1 MPPGSSIGPEP
12 LYVTTNQ
19 MTSNNSLSLS
29 LRRGILI
36 VTVLCAMTPMARPQA
51 AHPVTG
57 RRIAP
62 VMGVSGADWL
72 NRPERERE
80 ENTARALDELH
91 LRPGMFVGDVG
102 AGTGY
107 FSLKIAKRVA
117 PTGKVYANDIQPQML
132 TKLRTNA
139 EAEGITNLETVLGT
153 ESAPNLPFGQLDL
166 IIMVDV
172 YHELSRPQRMLQ
184 QLHAALKPNGQLVLL
199 EFRKEDLSVP
209 IRPEHK
215 MSLEE
220 VKAEVEPEGYTFEKS
235 VETLPWQHMVFFRK
249 ASVH

>member
-1 MPPGSSIGPEP
+1 
-12 LYVTTNQ
+12 
-19 MTSNNSLSLS
+19 
-29 LRRGILI
+29 
-36 VTVLCAMTPMARPQA
+36 MARVGLPQTE
-51 AHPVTG
+51 HPVTG

-72 NRPERERE
+72 NRPGRERE
-80 ENTARALDELH
+80 ENTQRALEELH
-91 LRPGMFVGDVG
+91 LTPGMVVGDVG

-117 PTGKVYANDIQPQML
+117 PTGKVYANDIQPQMIS
-132 TKLRTNA
+132 KLRASA
-139 EAEGITNLETVLGT
+139 EAAGITNVVPVLGT
-153 ESAPNLPFGQLDL
+153 ESNPNLPIAQLDL

-199 EFRKEDLSVP
+199 EYRKEDLSVP

-220 VKAEVEPEGYTFEKS
+220 VKAEVEPEGYRFEKS

-249 ASVH
+249 APVN

>member
-1 MPPGSSIGPEP
+1 
-12 LYVTTNQ
+12 
-19 MTSNNSLSLS
+19 
-29 LRRGILI
+29 
-36 VTVLCAMTPMARPQA
+36 MAPVALPQTE
-51 AHPVTG
+51 HPVTG

-72 NRPERERE
+72 NRPGRERE
-80 ENTARALDELH
+80 ENTQRALEELH
-91 LRPGMFVGDVG
+91 LRPGMVVGDIG

-117 PTGKVYANDIQPQML
+117 PTGKVYANDIQPQMIN
-132 TKLRTNA
+132 KLRANA
-139 EAEGITNLETVLGT
+139 EAAGITNVVPVLGT
-153 ESAPNLPFGQLDL
+153 ESNPNLPFAQLDL

-184 QLHAALKPNGQLVLL
+184 QMHAALNPNGQLVLL
-199 EFRKEDLSVP
+199 EYRKEDLSVP

-220 VKAEVEPEGYTFEKS
+220 VKAEVEPEGYRFEKS

-249 ASVH
+249 ARVN

>member
-1 MPPGSSIGPEP
+1 
-12 LYVTTNQ
+12 
-19 MTSNNSLSLS
+19 MTSLRSLPLL
-29 LRRGILI
+29 LRFAILA
-36 VTVLCAMTPMARPQA
+36 VAVLCPMARMALPQTE
-51 AHPVTG
+51 HPVTG

-72 NRPERERE
+72 NRPGRERE
-80 ENTARALDELH
+80 ENTERALEELH
-91 LRPGMFVGDVG
+91 LRPGMVVGDVG

-117 PTGKVYANDIQPQML
+117 PTGKVYANDIQPQMIS
-132 TKLRTNA
+132 KLRANA
-139 EAEGITNLETVLGT
+139 EAAGITNVEPVLGT
-153 ESAPNLPFGQLDL
+153 ESNPNLPVAQLDL

-184 QLHAALKPNGQLVLL
+184 QLHAALKPSGQLVLL
-199 EFRKEDLSVP
+199 EYRKEDLSVP

-220 VKAEVEPEGYTFEKS
+220 VKAEVEPEGYRFEKS

-249 ASVH
+249 APVN

>member
-1 MPPGSSIGPEP
+1 MHMTFPRSLP
-12 LYVTTNQ
+12 LLLRCA
-19 MTSNNSLSLS
+19 SLAVAL
-29 LRRGILI
+29 LG
-36 VTVLCAMTPMARPQA
+36 PMARVGLPQTE
-51 AHPVTG
+51 HPVTG

-72 NRPERERE
+72 NRPGRERE
-80 ENTARALDELH
+80 ENTQRALEELH
-91 LRPGMFVGDVG
+91 LTPGMVVGDVG

-117 PTGKVYANDIQPQML
+117 PTGKVYANDIQPQMIS
-132 TKLRTNA
+132 KLRASA
-139 EAEGITNLETVLGT
+139 EAAGITNVVPVLGT
-153 ESAPNLPFGQLDL
+153 ESNPNLPIAQLDL

-199 EFRKEDLSVP
+199 EYRKEDLSVP

-220 VKAEVEPEGYTFEKS
+220 VKAEVEPEGYRFEKS

-249 ASVH
+249 APVN

>member
-1 MPPGSSIGPEP
+1 M
-12 LYVTTNQ
+12 LRF
-19 MTSNNSLSLS
+19 TSLITSA
-29 LRRGILI
+29 RRG
-36 VTVLCAMTPMARPQA
+36 VLVSLGLLLMSVVALPQA
-51 AHPVTG
+51 EHPVTG

-72 NRPERERE
+72 NRPEREKE
-80 ENTARALDELH
+80 ENTERALDELH
-91 LRPGMFVGDVG
+91 LRPGMSVGDVG

-107 FSLKIAKRVA
+107 YSLRIAKRVA
-117 PTGKVYANDIQPQML
+117 PGGKVYANDIQPQML
-132 TKLRTNA
+132 EKLRANA
-139 EAEGITNLETVLGT
+139 TAAGINNVETVLGT
-153 ESAPNLPFGQLDL
+153 ESTPNLPFGQLDL
-166 IIMVDV
+166 IILVDV

-199 EFRKEDLSVP
+199 EYRKEDLSVP

-220 VKAEVEPEGYTFEKS
+220 VRAEVEPEGYRFEKS

-249 ASVH
+249 AMLH

>member
-1 MPPGSSIGPEP
+1 M
-12 LYVTTNQ
+12 
-19 MTSNNSLSLS
+19 NSLRS
-29 LRRGILI
+29 LRFLLRSALFA
-36 VTVLCAMTPMARPQA
+36 VAVLCPMARVALPQTE
-51 AHPVTG
+51 HPVTG

-72 NRPERERE
+72 NRPGRQRE
-80 ENTARALDELH
+80 ENTERALEELH
-91 LRPGMFVGDVG
+91 LRPGMVVGDVG

-117 PTGKVYANDIQPQML
+117 PTGKVYANDIQPQMIS
-132 TKLRTNA
+132 KLRANA
-139 EAEGITNLETVLGT
+139 EAAGMTNVEPVLGT
-153 ESAPNLPFGQLDL
+153 ESNPNLPFAQLDL

-184 QLHAALKPNGQLVLL
+184 QLHAALKPTGELVLL
-199 EFRKEDLSVP
+199 EYRKEDLSVP

-220 VKAEVEPEGYTFEKS
+220 VKAEVEPEGYRFEKS

-249 ASVH
+249 APVN

>member
-1 MPPGSSIGPEP
+1 MIRSRRSSFLPGH
-12 LYVTTNQ
+12 
-19 MTSNNSLSLS
+19 
-29 LRRGILI
+29 I
-36 VTVLCAMTPMARPQA
+36 VVLWLAIAVATPSTFAQA
-51 AHPVTG
+51 EHPVTG

-72 NRPERERE
+72 NRPAGNERRIR
-80 ENTARALDELH
+80 NGLSKSCICI
-91 LRPGMFVGDVG
+91 PGWWWRRRRGHRLLQPEDR
-102 AGTGY
+102 
-107 FSLKIAKRVA
+107 KRVIRPESA
-117 PTGKVYANDIQPQML
+117 ANDIQPQML
-132 TKLRTNA
+132 NKLRANA
-139 EAEGITNLETVLGT
+139 ASRGITNVETVLGT
-153 ESAPNLPFGQLDL
+153 ESHPNLPSGQLDL

-220 VKAEVEPEGYTFEKS
+220 VKAEVEPEGYRFEKS

-249 ASVH
+249 ASVN

>member
-1 MPPGSSIGPEP
+1 
-12 LYVTTNQ
+12 
-19 MTSNNSLSLS
+19 
-29 LRRGILI
+29 
-36 VTVLCAMTPMARPQA
+36 MARLALPQTE
-51 AHPVTG
+51 HPVTG

-80 ENTARALDELH
+80 ENTERALEELH
-91 LRPGMFVGDVG
+91 LRPGMVVGDVG

-117 PTGKVYANDIQPQML
+117 PTGKVYANDIQPQMIS
-132 TKLRTNA
+132 KLRANA
-139 EAEGITNLETVLGT
+139 EAAGITNVVPVLGT
-153 ESAPNLPFGQLDL
+153 ESNPNLPVAQLDL

-184 QLHAALKPNGQLVLL
+184 QLHTALKPNGQLVLL
-199 EFRKEDLSVP
+199 EYRKEDLSVP

-220 VKAEVEPEGYTFEKS
+220 VKAEVEPEGYRFEKS

-249 ASVH
+249 APVN

>member
-1 MPPGSSIGPEP
+1 
-12 LYVTTNQ
+12 
-19 MTSNNSLSLS
+19 MTSLRS
-29 LRRGILI
+29 LRSLFRSAILA
-36 VTVLCAMTPMARPQA
+36 VAVLCPMARVALPQTE
-51 AHPVTG
+51 HPVTG

-72 NRPERERE
+72 NRPGRERE
-80 ENTARALDELH
+80 ENTERALDELH
-91 LRPGMFVGDVG
+91 LRPGMVVGDVG

-117 PTGKVYANDIQPQML
+117 PTGRVYANDIQPQMIS
-132 TKLRTNA
+132 KLRANA
-139 EAEGITNLETVLGT
+139 EAAGITNVEPVLGT
-153 ESAPNLPFGQLDL
+153 ESNPNLPVAQLDL
-166 IIMVDV
+166 VIMVDV

-184 QLHAALKPNGQLVLL
+184 QLHAALKPSGELVLL
-199 EFRKEDLSVP
+199 EYRKEDLSVP

-220 VKAEVEPEGYTFEKS
+220 VKAEVEPEGYRFEKS

-249 ASVH
+249 APVN

>member
-1 MPPGSSIGPEP
+1 
-12 LYVTTNQ
+12 
-19 MTSNNSLSLS
+19 
-29 LRRGILI
+29 
-36 VTVLCAMTPMARPQA
+36 MAPVALPQTE
-51 AHPVTG
+51 HPVTG

-72 NRPERERE
+72 NRPGRERE
-80 ENTARALDELH
+80 ENTQRALEELH
-91 LRPGMFVGDVG
+91 LRPGMVVGDIG

-117 PTGKVYANDIQPQML
+117 PTGKVYANDIQPQMIN
-132 TKLRTNA
+132 KLRANA
-139 EAEGITNLETVLGT
+139 EAAGITNVVPVLGT
-153 ESAPNLPFGQLDL
+153 ESNPNLPFAQLDL

-184 QLHAALKPNGQLVLL
+184 QMHAALNPNGQLVLL
-199 EFRKEDLSVP
+199 EYRKEDLSVP

-220 VKAEVEPEGYTFEKS
+220 VKAEVEPEGYRFEKS

-249 ASVH
+249 APVN